1 MAEAVDRRCH
11 KNNGKDEKTENGIL
25 EPTTIHNSYRETGA
39 TNNNQRDKKDSIV
52 ILSDSML
59 NRLQDDRLS
68 KKYNV
73 KVMVAVLLDAYI
85 HM

>member
-1 MAEAVDRRCH
+1 MGY
-11 KNNGKDEKTENGIL
+11 NGKGLGKTENGIL
-25 EPTTIHNSYRETGA
+25 ESITIHNSYRETGA

-59 NRLQDDRLS
+59 MMVSVKSIMS
-68 KKYNV
+68 KSC
-73 KVMVAVLLDAYI
+73 VMTVVLIDACI